1 MKNLILI
8 TALLSASSSF
18 AMTFKKCDVQV
29 TIEKQKKSFF
39 SKKWKTIETLKRDP
53 CWIGFMDLFLRD
65 VVDQPSSASCGTN
78 LDGFEYSVDI
88 STRMLQENLYEY
100 KLMVGNNDFGTDLT
114 PHAIVVDQKILSGDD
129 NYSISKEIN
138 YIAHEEDRRRSVLT
152 NVAVNCVN
160 D

>member
-1 MKNLILI
+1 MDK
-8 TALLSASSSF
+8 SS
-18 AMTFKKCDVQV
+18 
-29 TIEKQKKSFF
+29 
-39 SKKWKTIETLKRDP
+39 KRNP
-53 CWIGFMDLFLRD
+53 CWTGYMDLMLRD
-65 VVDQPSSASCGTN
+65 VLDQPSSTSCGTN
-78 LDGFEYSVDI
+78 LDGFEYSVNV
-88 STRMLQENLYEY
+88 STKLLQENLYEY